1 MSCKLICP
9 DWFNQIGWY
18 NCLDKAHGLRIFEIF
33 FQIDHFS
40 GIATEMSVWDGVVV
54 SPQERA
60 YVKPEKN
67 KDGNGDTDMEI
78 VKS

>member
-1 MSCKLICP
+1 MFDCLCKAR
-9 DWFNQIGWY
+9 G
-18 NCLDKAHGLRIFEIF
+18 HGIFIFF
-33 FQIDHFS
+33 FQIYHFS

-60 YVKPEKN
+60 YIKPEKN